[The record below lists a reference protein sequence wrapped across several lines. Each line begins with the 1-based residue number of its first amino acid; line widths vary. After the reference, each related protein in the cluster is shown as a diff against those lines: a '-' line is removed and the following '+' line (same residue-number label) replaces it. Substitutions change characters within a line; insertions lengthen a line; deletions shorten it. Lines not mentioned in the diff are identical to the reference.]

1 MYMRYDA
8 AVMAELSVG
17 DEHIS
22 AEDIQLLSAV
32 SSHGSLHQATESL
45 NRSYAHAQRRV
56 VVLEDAVGPLME
68 RKRGGAGGGGS
79 ELTDSAVQL
88 IRQFRLIEDTL
99 RWVADGDSTVIAG
112 RVVTRNGELA
122 TVETAAGD
130 ITAVVP
136 SGSGQIDLHIRAEAV
151 SLVAD
156 SGQHGGTSSIMN
168 RFDGEIVTITHG
180 AQIDRVTIDIG
191 LEAPLK
197 AVVTSTSTD
206 RLRLAEGDRTGVR
219 FKATAVRGL
228 SRDPEIPAV
237 DGQ

>member
-1 MYMRYDA
+1 MRYDA

-56 VVLEDAVGPLME
+56 VALEDAVGPLME
-68 RKRGGAGGGGS
+68 RNRGGPGGGGS

-88 IRQFRLIEDTL
+88 IRRFRLIEDTL
-99 RWVADGDSTVIAG
+99 RWVADGASTIIVGTIAA
-112 RVVTRNGELA
+112 RNGELA

-136 SGSGQIDLHIRAEAV
+136 SGSGPIDLHIRAEAV

-156 SGQHGGTSSIMN
+156 SEPREGTSSIMN
-168 RFDGEIVTITHG
+168 RFDGEIVMINHG
-180 AQIDRVTIDIG
+180 AQIDRVSIDIG
-191 LEAPLK
+191 LEVPLK
-197 AVVTSTSTD
+197 AVVTSTSTN

-228 SRDPEIPAV
+228 PRDPEIPAA

>member
-1 MYMRYDA
+1 MRYDA
-8 AVMAELSVG
+8 AVTAELSVG
-17 DEHIS
+17 DERIS

-32 SSHGSLHQATESL
+32 SSHGSLHRATESL

-56 VVLEDAVGPLME
+56 VALEDAVGPLME
-68 RKRGGAGGGGS
+68 RNRGGAGGGGS
-79 ELTDSAVQL
+79 ELTDAAVQL
-88 IRQFRLIEDTL
+88 IRQFRLIEHTL
-99 RWVADGDSTVIAG
+99 RWVAGGDSTVVAG
-112 RVVTRNGELA
+112 TITARDGELA
-122 TVETAAGD
+122 TVQTMAGD

-136 SGSGQIDLHIRAEAV
+136 PGSGPIDLHIRAEAV

-156 SGQHGGTSSIMN
+156 NHPHDAASSIMN
-168 RFDGEIVTITHG
+168 QFEGEIVMIDHG
-180 AQIDRVTIDIG
+180 AQIDHVGIDIG

-197 AVVTSTSTD
+197 SVVTSSSTE

-228 SRDPEIPAV
+228 PRDPGISAA